1 MAGDGDCPLAVKCL
15 VVKIP
20 KIKKKTKKKNIS
32 QSTQYV
38 ETERTEA
45 SIFSDNEE
53 QIYYCW
59 QQNFEAVAEIVIQSL
74 LQKLFTS
81 SKG

>member
-1 MAGDGDCPLAVKCL
+1 METPLAVKCL

-20 KIKKKTKKKNIS
+20 KIKKKPNIS

-45 SIFSDNEE
+45 PIFSDNEE
-53 QIYYCW
+53 QIYYRW
-59 QQNFEAVAEIVIQSL
+59 QQKCEAVAEIVIQPL